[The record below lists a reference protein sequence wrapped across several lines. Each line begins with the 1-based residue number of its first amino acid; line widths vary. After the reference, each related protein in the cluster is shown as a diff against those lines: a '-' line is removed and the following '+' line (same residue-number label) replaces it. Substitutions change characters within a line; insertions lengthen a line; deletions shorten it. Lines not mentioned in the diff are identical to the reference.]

1 MSGRRLWA
9 HVADMS
15 EQELRLQVLIPLL
28 RATSGI
34 SNVTDVHGP
43 NERGL
48 DVVFTVT
55 TEVEEL
61 TYGLQLKQGAI
72 SGGGTSSGTV
82 KEIVD
87 QLQLANDYTHPITT
101 KAGVYRIDRFV
112 VATSGSISATARDEI
127 TRRVGKIPVLFWDQ
141 NELVSRIHKTLP
153 QLFELSDGETVGYL
167 KQVRSRYDV
176 LDALDQV
183 PGVAKR
189 TLSQVFIEPY
199 IRRTFDPTLATED
212 GAGAPRQQLGAF
224 QLLRQGHNAV
234 LVGDQDSGKTS
245 VLRMIALTHAT
256 VLLSGSTDNSHVHC
270 GVPVL
275 VRAKDVLGNA
285 LTVRDGVA
293 AELRRLGG
301 DALVET
307 LDADMAAGNYFLL
320 VDGFS
325 EFAKEQDKEL
335 LGDLLQRFSGEF
347 PATRIVV
354 SARTADFLRPH
365 HLKSFFQYQIVD
377 FDAKQVGRLL
387 DRWTKGSKS
396 FADVGQKMVERLRDA
411 LQLPGS
417 PIPATIGVMLHEEQH
432 RFVTNTAEAI
442 DRYMVIRL
450 GRYAHELGMRQEVE
464 WARKQ
469 DMLAEVAFG
478 MVYDDNDALS
488 EADFVDRFNAILRR
502 QGDEEVGAIAFRELV
517 DSGVLVRDGAAF
529 AFHRSSFKDFFAGH
543 HIFRRLDFDAFA
555 LSEHAKRKWG
565 GPIVFAAGHK
575 RANSS
580 LLSRLSAEVQRRLDA
595 VIGEPDDDALFTA
608 FVLGRMLSNSDSSD
622 HTDRVAALRTVL
634 HASCRAIP
642 GFERIVVEQ
651 FGAIGKLM
659 ALLGAE
665 NSLFITLGVPWLR
678 RQILELIEEAS
689 TTEEARYLLASM
701 YAHLGFDDS
710 YSVLLRAVQGS
721 TSLRVLVAL
730 DILVRQLAIVRHVEG
745 AEDVALHELRKVIRR
760 KLAGR
765 GKDIRKMMTLKSKV
779 LEVEQQRMRRLL
791 KGQRGD

>member
-1 MSGRRLWA
+1 
-9 HVADMS
+9 MS
-15 EQELRLQVLIPLL
+15 EQELRLQVVIPLL

-55 TEVEEL
+55 SEVEEL
-61 TYGLQLKQGAI
+61 TYGLQLKRGSI
-72 SGGGTSSGTV
+72 SGGGTASGTV
-82 KEIVD
+82 KEIVN
-87 QLQLANDYTHPITT
+87 QLQLADDYEHPITT
-101 KAGVYRIDRFV
+101 KAGTFRIDRFV
-112 VATSGSISATARDEI
+112 IATSGNISTTAREEI
-127 TRRVGKIPVLFWDQ
+127 TRRIGKIPVLFWDQ
-141 NELVSRIHKTLP
+141 NELMNRIHSTLP
-153 QLFELSDGETVGYL
+153 QLLEVSDGETVGYL
-167 KQVRSRYDV
+167 RQVRSRYDV

-189 TLSQVFIEPY
+189 TLSQVFIEPHMQ
-199 IRRTFDPTLATED
+199 RTFDPTLASND
-212 GAGAPRQQLGAF
+212 LSGSARQQLGAL
-224 QLLRQGHNAV
+224 QLPKLGHNAV

-245 VLRMIALTHAT
+245 VLRMIALAHASAM
-256 VLLSGSTDNSHVHC
+256 LNGSSDKAHVHC

-275 VRAKDVLGNA
+275 VRAKDILGNA

-301 DALVET
+301 TGLINT
-307 LDADMAAGNYFLL
+307 LDRDLAEGNYFLL

-325 EFAKEQDKEL
+325 EFAKEDDKEL
-335 LGDLLQRFSGEF
+335 LGELLQRFADDF
-347 PATRIVV
+347 PKARVVV

-365 HLKSFFQYQIVD
+365 HLRSFYQYQLVD
-377 FDAKQVGRLL
+377 FDAKQVSKLL

-417 PIPATIGVMLHEEQH
+417 PIPATIGVMLHEEQN

-469 DMLAEVAFG
+469 DLLAEVAFG
-478 MVYDDNDALS
+478 MVNNEVDTLT
-488 EADFVDRFNAILRR
+488 EADFVEHFNTILRR
-502 QGDEEVGAIAFRELV
+502 QGDDEVGAIAFRELV
-517 DSGVLVRDGAAF
+517 DSGVLVNEGAAF
-529 AFHRSSFKDFFAGH
+529 SFHRSSFKDFFAGH
-543 HIFRRLDFDAFA
+543 HIFRRLDLDTFA
-555 LSEHAKRKWG
+555 LSEYAKRKWSG
-565 GPIVFAAGHK
+565 AIVFAAGHR

-580 LLSRLSAEVQRRLDA
+580 LLSKLSAEVQRRLDSA
-595 VIGEPDDDALFTA
+595 VGEPDDEAQFTA

-622 HTDRVAALRTVL
+622 HADRVAALRTVL
-634 HASCRAIP
+634 HASCRSIP
-642 GFERIVVEQ
+642 GFERIIVEQ
-651 FGAIGKLM
+651 YGAIGKLM
-659 ALLGAE
+659 ALIGAE

-678 RQILELIEEAS
+678 KQIRELIDDAA
-689 TTEEARYLLASM
+689 TTEEEQYLLASM

-710 YSVLLRAVQGS
+710 YAVLVRAVQGT

-730 DILVRQLAIVRHVEG
+730 DILVRQLSPEREVQASEQS
-745 AEDVALHELRKVIRR
+745 ALLELSKIIKR

-765 GKDIRKMMTLKSKV
+765 GDDIRNMLKLKSKV

-791 KGQRGD
+791 RANHGE